1 MRLHV
6 LPFLLIAA
14 PALAETPLS
23 AAEFDAYTQGRTLT
37 YSADGIPFGIEE
49 YLPDRRVRWSF
60 LDGEC
65 VEGTWYEA
73 EGLIC
78 FAYEAYGADQCWTF
92 FHGPGGLMA
101 QFENDPDQRP
111 VYETFE
117 SPEPM
122 QCLGP
127 KVGV

>member
-1 MRLHV
+1 
-6 LPFLLIAA
+6 
-14 PALAETPLS
+14 
-23 AAEFDAYTQGRTLT
+23 
-37 YSADGIPFGIEE
+37 
-49 YLPDRRVRWSF
+49 
-60 LDGEC
+60 
-65 VEGTWYEA
+65 
-73 EGLIC
+73 
-78 FAYEAYGADQCWTF
+78 
-92 FHGPGGLMA
+92 MA